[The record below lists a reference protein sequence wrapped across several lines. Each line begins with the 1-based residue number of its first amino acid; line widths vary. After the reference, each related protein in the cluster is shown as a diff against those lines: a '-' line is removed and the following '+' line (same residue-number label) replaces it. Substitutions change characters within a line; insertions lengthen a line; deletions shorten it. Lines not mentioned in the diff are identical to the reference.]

1 MIKDQC
7 WYKHMTTSTI
17 QNVLEMQPELEL
29 AILVGSQANGRSHPE
44 SDWDIAIQWKREM
57 TLIDNLAS
65 TETLRREIAL
75 VLKVNEDK
83 VDLIDLPR
91 AGLAMRA
98 LVAEEGIPLKGED
111 SLAWNHFLARTWRE
125 LEDYEWEKQHAA

>member
-1 MIKDQC
+1 
-7 WYKHMTTSTI
+7 MTTTI
-17 QNVLEMQPELEL
+17 IQDVLKIEHELEL
-29 AILVGSQANGRSHPE
+29 AVLVGSQANGRVHPE
-44 SDWDIAIQWKREM
+44 SDWDIAIQWKCEI
-57 TLIDNLAS
+57 TLLDNLAH
-65 TETLRREIAL
+65 TETLRRKLAAAL
-75 VLKVNEDK
+75 EVREDK